1 MINAAI
7 VDDEQRAGDLLEEY
21 LRRYSASVRGVGIEF
36 AVSRFSDGLSFLAS
50 SKSGYDIVFMDIDM
64 PDFDGMKTAEKLRET
79 DSSVVIV
86 FVTNMM
92 QFAVRGYEVGALDFL
107 VKPVSYDNFAL
118 KLRRA
123 IEQIKVAGADRIMIT
138 SDGVTRAV
146 RRRDV
151 KYAEIVS
158 HDIVYHTSHGDIRAY
173 GSLKKAE
180 QLLGAGFVRCNS
192 CYIVNLAFVD
202 SVRGFTVTVDGRE
215 LTVSHLKKKEFMRA
229 LADYYGGSI

>member
-7 VDDEQRAGDLLEEY
+7 VDDEQSAGDLLEGY
-21 LRRYSASVRGVGIEF
+21 LKRYSEECGTGIGF
-36 AVSRFSDGLSFLAS
+36 NVSRFNDGLSFLAS
-50 SKSGYDIVFMDIDM
+50 AIVYMDIDM
-64 PDFDGMKTAEKLRET
+64 PDFDGMKTAEKLRSV

-92 QFAVRGYEVGALDFL
+92 QFAVKGYEVGALDFL

-123 IEQIKVAGADRIMIT
+123 IEQIKVSGADRIILV

-146 RRRDV
+146 RRRDI
-151 KYAEIVS
+151 KYAEIIS
-158 HDIVYHTSHGDIRAY
+158 HDIVYHTSEGDIRTY

-180 QLLGAGFVRCNS
+180 QLLGAGFARCNS

-202 SVRGFTVTVDGRE
+202 SVKGFSVIVDGKE
-215 LTVSHLKKKEFMRA
+215 LSVSHLKKKEFMKT
-229 LADYYGGSI
+229 LADYYGGKI